1 MIEASQMQ
9 NLAHMQAEEDWVPVL
24 DQAAAVVLE
33 NSIKIGLR
41 GVKYDLFSP

>member
-1 MIEASQMQ
+1 MTEASQMQ
-9 NLAHMQAEEDWVPVL
+9 NLAYMQAEEDWVPVL

-41 GVKYDLFSP
+41 E